1 MTDTIKKQAILYTRF
16 SPRPNA
22 DECESCE
29 KQEERCRAYCEAKGY
44 QVDGYEHDKEVS
56 GGVLDRPGL
65 SKAID
70 ALKPGS
76 VLVVDRSDRLARDM
90 LVNLTIRHQ
99 VERQGATIEYADG
112 SMVADTPEG
121 ELFQNILAAFAAY
134 ERARIRDRLR
144 KWAAGKKA
152 KGEWLG
158 KPPIGW
164 MRDPED
170 KTQLIKNTHERIV
183 IKAACSR
190 KATGCS
196 SGEIA
201 KYLDSCYTP
210 CRGKPWAPRTVRR
223 MIEKHAFWACPI
235 NGKPELEPTLPV

>member
-1 MTDTIKKQAILYTRF
+1 MTDTMKKQAILYTRF

-22 DECESCE
+22 EDCESCE
-29 KQEERCRAYCEAKGY
+29 KQEERCRAFCEAKGY

-56 GGVLDRPGL
+56 GGDLCRPGQQ
-65 SKAID
+65 KAKN
-70 ALKPGS
+70 ALQDGY

-90 LVNLTIRHQ
+90 LVNLTIRHE
-99 VERQGATIEYADG
+99 VERKGATIAYADG

-152 KGEWLG
+152 KGEWMG

-164 MRDPED
+164 MRDPENSA
-170 KTQLIKNTHERIV
+170 KLIEHSTERQAITR
-183 IKAACSR
+183 ACDLKSR
-190 KATGCS
+190 SYTS
-196 SGEIA
+196 IEIA
-201 KYLDSCYTP
+201 DILSREFGP
-210 CRGKPWAPRTVRR
+210 CRGNPWSDRTVRR
-223 MIEKHAFWACPI
+223 LVRKYA
-235 NGKPELEPTLPV
+235 G